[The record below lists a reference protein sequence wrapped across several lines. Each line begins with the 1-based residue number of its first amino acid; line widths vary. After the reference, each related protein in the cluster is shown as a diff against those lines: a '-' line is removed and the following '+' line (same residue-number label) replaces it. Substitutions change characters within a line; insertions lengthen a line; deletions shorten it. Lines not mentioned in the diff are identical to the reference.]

1 MVTLVSSLVSFC
13 SVRLEGWWNH
23 GGMKRDLF
31 AEQVKELAG
40 ELSALARRQSQAL
53 EFAAYIRM
61 NEYEEREYEV
71 RRTGIGELYGL
82 LGRLRLVTASDPNT
96 KMNRNQRR
104 TKGSI
109 TTQSAA

>member
-1 MVTLVSSLVSFC
+1 MVTLVSSFGIVLLSTARRTV
-13 SVRLEGWWNH
+13 EPW
-23 GGMKRDLF
+23 GMKRDLF

-71 RRTGIGELYGL
+71 RRRRIGELYGL

-104 TKGSI
+104 TKGSV